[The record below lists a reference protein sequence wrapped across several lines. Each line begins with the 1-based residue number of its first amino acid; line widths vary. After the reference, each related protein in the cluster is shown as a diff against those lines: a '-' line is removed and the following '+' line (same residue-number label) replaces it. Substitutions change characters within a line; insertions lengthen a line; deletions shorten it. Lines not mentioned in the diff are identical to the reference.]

1 MPDQSAGPN
10 SEEAQQ
16 QEKGI
21 ELDEFISLVSHE
33 FRAPLTVISGYAQLL
48 SRKLNRQGLPSEAA
62 YADLIREQAA
72 RMVNMA
78 TDVAELTRF
87 ESGIVGL
94 KLEPIDI
101 AEQVQIAV
109 QKFKSELSTSVANE
123 ITTIIDKYGLVSP
136 IDSKRFNQVIT
147 NLLTNAVK
155 YSPEGGGIEVNVK
168 AAPEA
173 DKLRVQISDRGI
185 GVSPEERERVF
196 DRGYR
201 GARAKAL
208 VAQGLGL
215 GLYICR
221 LVVEAHGG
229 KIGVEDGPEGKGS
242 CFYFTVPAG
251 SASAAGGS
259 I

>member
-1 MPDQSAGPN
+1 MPDQTAGPN

-16 QEKGI
+16 DKGV

-48 SRKLNRQGLPSEAA
+48 SRKLNRQGRPSEAE

-87 ESGIVGL
+87 ESGIADL
-94 KLEPIDI
+94 KLEPTDI

-109 QKFKSELSTSVANE
+109 QKFKSDLSPSVSNE
-123 ITTIIDKYGLVSP
+123 ITTFIDKYGVVSP
-136 IDSKRFNQVIT
+136 IDSKRFNQVMT
-147 NLLTNAVK
+147 NLLVNAVK
-155 YSPEGGGIEVNVK
+155 YSPEGGQIEINVK
-168 AAPEA
+168 DVPGEG
-173 DKLRVQISDRGI
+173 KICVRVSDRGI

-201 GARAKAL
+201 GTRAKAL

-229 KIGVEDGPEGKGS
+229 RIGVEDGPEGKGS

-251 SASAAGGS
+251 SASTAGGS
-259 I
+259 T